1 MSFVFVS
8 FRFYFKFCASTVPTD
23 TPETNALMRNEPLPA
38 INELDFKKVQNGFQK
53 LGINFDNDFN
63 KLIEDLTSGC

>member
-1 MSFVFVS
+1 MYFVT
-8 FRFYFKFCASTVPTD
+8 KVPTD

-38 INELDFKKVQNGFQK
+38 INELDFKKIQNGFQK

-63 KLIEDLTSGC
+63 KLVEDLSTGIHSIYYI